1 MQLWF
6 DDEKSLQAANQFQQI
21 RVEYLIKIWRNDL
34 ALKAKGFSI
43 QDGDIEKAL
52 THFNERT
59 LTATKRSE
67 LLLTG
72 ALLTKDWPQSY

>member
-52 THFNERT
+52 TH
-59 LTATKRSE
+59 
-67 LLLTG
+67 
-72 ALLTKDWPQSY
+72 